1 MKSNGRTRR
10 LVCRYIAAA
19 GAGGGLLASLGS
31 ARAAEDWPKRPIK
44 LIVPYSAGGP
54 TDAIAR
60 MLAERMGAAL
70 GEAVVVENRA
80 GAGGTIG
87 VAATLNAPADGYT
100 IALVAP
106 GPLAGMPNLTKTSY
120 AADDIDYLTL
130 VARIPSVLVV
140 NAQSGIDSV
149 EALLKMAKADPGKL
163 NYSTAGPGTTPHI
176 GMELLK
182 DQAHVELVHIPYK
195 GAAPAVTALIAGE
208 VHATMVDLLPVLPHV
223 ASGRLK
229 VLATAGSARAPQLPE
244 VRTMAEAGLPGVAM
258 ETTYGIVAP
267 KGIPD
272 AVRRRIH
279 ETVVAAV
286 AAPEMRENLLRQGAV
301 AATSTPEEYR
311 SLMRAES
318 EKWRDIIAKAKIS
331 LG

>member
-1 MKSNGRTRR
+1 MNSHGRSRR
-10 LVCRYIAAA
+10 LVTQYIAAF
-19 GAGGGLLASLGS
+19 GAIGMTIASIGA
-31 ARAAEDWPKRPIK
+31 ARAADWPKRPIK

-70 GEAVVVENRA
+70 GEPVVVENRA

-87 VAATLNAPADGYT
+87 VSATSTAPADGYT

-106 GPLAGMPNLTKTSY
+106 GPLAGMPNLTRTSY
-120 AADDIDYLTL
+120 TADDIDYLTL

-140 NAQSGIDSV
+140 NAGAGIDSV
-149 EALLKMAKADPGKL
+149 EALVKTAKADPRKL
-163 NYSTAGPGTTPHI
+163 SYSSAGSGTTPHI
-176 GMELLK
+176 GMEILK
-182 DQAHVELVHIPYK
+182 DQAGIELLHVPYK

-208 VHATMVDLLPVLPHV
+208 VQATMVDLLPVLPHV

-229 VLATAGSARAPQLPE
+229 VLATAGSTRAPQLPE

-258 ETTYGIVAP
+258 ETTYGIVGP
-267 KGIPD
+267 KGLPA
-272 AVRRRIH
+272 AVRDRIR
-279 ETVVAAV
+279 ETVVTAV
-286 AAPEMRENLLRQGAV
+286 AAPELQEKMLKQGAMP
-301 AATSTPEEYR
+301 ATSTPEEYR

-318 EKWRDIIAKAKIS
+318 DKWRDIIAKAKIS
-331 LG
+331 LD